1 MATMREG
8 RVLLHLK
15 RACALMKDR
24 GLGALVATSPENVI
38 YASDYTNWTVD
49 TFKDVD
55 VFVVITCQGR
65 TALIMPIDGA
75 DYLSGRPAAVDAIY
89 TYGTYH
95 IVRDPRAIL
104 DADAMRLV
112 AIREQSSH
120 HSSSGDALIHALA
133 DGEIRDGSI
142 GVDERGL
149 SPHRWHALT
158 EMLGASRIVEAAQ
171 YFRVIRIVKTEDEI
185 ARLREVAQRVEA
197 GIAAAFRSAVPGAT
211 EVDLERTFR
220 TTVAATGA
228 TPGHFETTA
237 GSRSAA
243 SFPASAEYRIRSGDI
258 VRADCGGR
266 YLGYWADTGRTIA
279 VGEPAAQLAR
289 YYAALETGIAAILA
303 RICPGTAVSDL
314 FSTGVETVRASGIP
328 HYQRHHVG
336 HAIGVEMYEAPI
348 LTGTAGDGVHQ
359 FAADAERLQAG
370 MVLNIELPY
379 YELGLGGLQI
389 EETLVVRETGYE
401 LLTHASH
408 DLRHFASVEA
418 L

>member
-1 MATMREG
+1 M
-8 RVLLHLK
+8 LLHLE
-15 RACALMKDR
+15 RACVLMTDH
-24 GLGALVATSPENVI
+24 GLDALVATSPENVI

-49 TFKDVD
+49 TFRDVD
-55 VFVVITCQGR
+55 VFVVVTRQGR
-65 TALIMPIDGA
+65 TALIIPIDGA
-75 DYLSGRPAAVDAIY
+75 DFLAGRPAAVDAIY

-95 IVRDPRAIL
+95 IVRDPDAIL
-104 DADAMRLV
+104 DNDAMRLV

-120 HSSSGDALIHALA
+120 HSTSGNALKHALT
-133 DGEIRDGSI
+133 DEGIHDGSI

-149 SPHRWHALT
+149 PLARWHALT
-158 EMLGASRIVEAAQ
+158 EILGAKTIVEASQ
-171 YFRVIRIVKTEDEI
+171 YFRMIRIVKTEDEI
-185 ARLREVAQRVEA
+185 ARLREVAGRVEA
-197 GIAAAFRSAVPGAT
+197 GITAAFRLAVPGAT
-211 EVDLERTFR
+211 EVDLERAFR
-220 TTVAATGA
+220 TTVAATGT

-237 GSRSAA
+237 GQRSAA

-279 VGEPAAQLAR
+279 VGEPAVQLAR

-303 RICPGTAVSDL
+303 LIRPGTAVSDL
-314 FSTGVETVRASGIP
+314 FTTGVETVRASGIP

-359 FAADAERLQAG
+359 FATDAERLQAG

-401 LLTHASH
+401 LLTRASH
-408 DLRHFASVEA
+408 DLRHFASVDAFAPEIR
-418 L
+418 